1 MTKKWAIHDEYCQ
14 SGADE
19 PRHHGH
25 NFLDPMTMRL
35 RATALPDHR
44 CPKFLP

>member
-1 MTKKWAIHDEYCQ
+1 MTKKWAIYDEYFQ
-14 SGADE
+14 SDAGG
-19 PRHHGH
+19 PRHPGR
-25 NFLDPMTMRL
+25 NFLAPMTMRL